1 MRHDGR
7 EMSTEITLATPDGV
21 LLAGVLRRGAGDGP
35 HPAVALTGPFTGVKE
50 QVVGTYAEGLAAR
63 GVTTLAF
70 DHRNFGASGG
80 ALRQHEDSGG
90 KLTDLQTAV
99 SHLVGLDDVTRVGLL
114 GICLG
119 GAYALKAAA
128 FDGRVEAL
136 ATVAGAY
143 NNPQDMRAGFGAEA
157 YRAKLAE
164 LLTDGATTMP
174 AVAPTGP
181 AAMPGPEP
189 FAYYGTERGATAGW
203 RNEVT
208 TASIHSLL
216 TLDAAIGADFMA
228 GTPVRIIHGTHDD
241 YCSPQGA
248 QAVYD
253 RLGEPRELVWLET
266 TNHIDLY
273 DQPQYVEPA
282 LDLCAE
288 WFLRHLSSERSRS

>member
-1 MRHDGR
+1 
-7 EMSTEITLATPDGV
+7 MSTEITFTAPDGV
-21 LLAGVLRRGAGDGP
+21 HLAGVLRRGAGDGP

-80 ALRQHEDSGG
+80 ALRQHEDPGG
-90 KLTDLQTAV
+90 KLTDLQAAV
-99 SHLVGLDDVTRVGLL
+99 SHLLALDDVTRVGLL

-119 GAYALKAAA
+119 AGYALKAAA

-136 ATVAGAY
+136 VTVAGAY
-143 NNPQDMRAGFGAEA
+143 NSPQAMRAGFGAEA

-164 LLTDGATTMP
+164 LLADGTTTIP

-189 FAYYGTERGATAGW
+189 YAYYGTERGAAAGW

-208 TASIHSLL
+208 TASIHALL
-216 TLDAAIGADFMA
+216 TLDAAIGADFLS
-228 GTPVRIIHGTHDD
+228 GTPVRVIHGTRDD
-241 YCSPQGA
+241 YCSPEGA

-253 RLGEPRELVWLET
+253 RLDGPRELVWLET

-273 DQPQYVEPA
+273 DRPEYVEPA
-282 LDLCAE
+282 VDLCAE
-288 WFLRHLSSERSRS
+288 WFTSHLS